1 MLRPAGR
8 GARSTCGR
16 CPPRWGKFWAA
27 RCRTPSWARYR
38 SGNCGRR
45 LREPCTRSGK
55 TGWIGLM
62 RRIYKEQAGQLP
74 FRRSRLR
81 VILAD
86 DQIILRHGLRMVL
99 DAEADL
105 EV

>member
-1 MLRPAGR
+1 
-8 GARSTCGR
+8 
-16 CPPRWGKFWAA
+16 
-27 RCRTPSWARYR
+27 
-38 SGNCGRR
+38 
-45 LREPCTRSGK
+45 
-55 TGWIGLM
+55 M

-105 EV
+105 EVIGEADNVLEALALSRRLLPDVVITDVSFPNSDGFQAISRLRRECAGVRRHDRA